1 MAHTI
6 YENFVLE
13 NKIEDMLTTQ
23 VDMNAYITPDYSL
36 TENAGMKK
44 VVNVYTASGNVE
56 DLAMGVGNSEDIE
69 VSYSAKEY
77 EVGTTQGRF
86 PYYDEQEMA
95 DPMVVEVGLQ
105 GLADKMTNDLTA
117 KAIAEMNKATLTSTV
132 TSWDFDDFAD
142 AIAVYPYE
150 NEDGLFCLINPK
162 QKAEIRKALNDDLK
176 YSEGFARTGYI
187 GHVCGVPVVAS
198 KAVPEGLAFLGTKEA
213 VKCFIKKGVEVE
225 QERDANTRKNS
236 IFARKVMLVALA
248 DATRMIK
255 MGKAQTTAAT
265 ITTYTKNAKTIAG
278 AATTGAKVQAYVN
291 GEKTGSVATAAAN
304 AYSITATE
312 NLAAN
317 DVVEVVAT
325 LDGYLDSSAKVT
337 VAE

>member
-1 MAHTI
+1 MAHTV

-23 VDMNAYITPDYSL
+23 IDMNAYLTPDYSL

-44 VVNVYTASGNVE
+44 IVHVYTATGDVE

-69 VSYSAKEY
+69 VSYAEKEY
-77 EVGTTQGRF
+77 EVGVTQGRF
-86 PYYDEQEMA
+86 PYYDEQEMK
-95 DPMVVEVGLQ
+95 DPMVVETGLQ
-105 GLADKMTNDLTA
+105 GLSAKMANDLTS
-117 KAIAEMNKATLTSTV
+117 KAIEAMSEATLTSPV
-132 TSWDFDDFAD
+132 SDWDFDEFAD

-162 QKAEIRKALNDDLK
+162 QKAAIRKALNDDLK

-187 GHVCGVPVVAS
+187 GHVCGVPVIAS
-198 KAVPEGLAFLGTKEA
+198 KAVPENFAFLGSKEA
-213 VKCFIKKGVEVE
+213 VKCFVKKGVEIE

-236 IFARKVMLVALA
+236 IFARKVMLVALV
-248 DATRMIK
+248 DATKMIK
-255 MGKAQTTAAT
+255 LGREQATDAT

-291 GEKTGSVATAAAN
+291 GVKTGSVATASSSS
-304 AYSITATE
+304 YSITATE
-312 NLAAN
+312 NLAAG
-317 DVVEVVAT
+317 DIVEVVAT